1 MQWHTSPCAV
11 HTICCQH
18 TTYSGRMRSPLD
30 VRPSRGSRQ
39 RCGRSCSI
47 TRTSE
52 SVPVKDVMR
61 LIATSW
67 PLGEY
72 SAMRSCPNLPE
83 PRSSRKEKAETG
95 RTLPGWVWFLSA
107 THAANSRASERL
119 VRDQGTHALRAN
131 MANPQALGSQV
142 RITDLSSKAWCRN
155 SASGKVAWSRR
166 CDISAR
172 AASTTPSS
180 VTSTCAL

>member
-1 MQWHTSPCAV
+1 M
-11 HTICCQH
+11 CCQH
-18 TTYSGRMRSPLD
+18 ATYSGRMRSPLD

-83 PRSSRKEKAETG
+83 PRSSRMEKAETD

-107 THAANSRASERL
+107 THAANSRDSERL
-119 VRDQGTHALRAN
+119 VTEHTRH
-131 MANPQALGSQV
+131 ANPQALGSQV

-166 CDISAR
+166 RVISAR

>member
-107 THAANSRASERL
+107 THAANSRDSERL
-119 VRDQGTHALRAN
+119 VTEHTRH
-131 MANPQALGSQV
+131 ANPQALGSQV

-166 CDISAR
+166 RVISAR

>member
-107 THAANSRASERL
+107 THAANSRDSERL
-119 VRDQGTHALRAN
+119 VTEHTRH
-131 MANPQALGSQV
+131 ANPQALGSQV